1 MKHSRRQRVI
11 QKHLRIRKKIVGS
24 LQKPR
29 LSVYKSNN
37 HIYAQIIDD
46 SQGKTLL
53 SSSTRSVEIKKILTN
68 SSTCEASKLVGN
80 TIGKLALEKG
90 INNVIFDR
98 GGYLFH
104 GRVKALADGLRE
116 SGLIL

>member
-1 MKHSRRQRVI
+1 MKHSRRQKVI
-11 QKHLRIRKKIVGS
+11 QKHLRIRKKILGS
-24 LQKPR
+24 LKKPR

-46 SQGKTLL
+46 SQGKTLI
-53 SSSTRSVEIKKILTN
+53 SSSTRSLYVKEVITR

-80 TIGKLALEKG
+80 TIAKLALEKG
-90 INNVIFDR
+90 ITNVVFDR

-104 GRVKALADGLRE
+104 GRVKALADGLKE